1 MKKIDFQN
9 FPLIGDFKKTK
20 TVVTDVREDFANL
33 VYTKVPGIAA
43 LELSRKIY
51 NSEGETEY
59 SDEEMELISKVVVQL
74 TTPAFFDSFSNIMS
88 KNN

>member
-51 NSEGETEY
+51 NAEGETEY
-59 SDEEMELISKVVVQL
+59 AKEEVELTNL
-74 TTPAFFDSFSNIMS
+74 TSLMDILKTLDMITMPRWL
-88 KNN
+88 

>member
-59 SDEEMELISKVVVQL
+59 SKEEVELISKVVVQL
-74 TTPAFFDSFSNIMS
+74 TTPSFMDSFRDVMS